1 MPRSWVLC
9 FQLPLLLGFCC
20 NIDGT
25 SYQSS
30 YYQTDVRRCWFDKNS
45 QRVLAILS
53 CKGFGKKI
61 RSKIIWIFVIFRD
74 IKLLRVS
81 KAFQIM
87 QMVWNRGFFSIV
99 ACQRDWAE
107 APPNNLYICQ
117 IMRFREMLDFPD
129 FINWELD
136 TPFHLLGTTTWSKT
150 SKNATKM
157 QLFSETSWSRFIS
170 NLLECLGLW
179 CWLSGSR

>member
-1 MPRSWVLC
+1 MEGDISWPKICSNLTK
-9 FQLPLLLGFCC
+9 QDIAWIYSICC
-20 NIDGT
+20 KCLAA
-25 SYQSS
+25 Q
-30 YYQTDVRRCWFDKNS
+30 NS
-45 QRVLAILS
+45 QHNYW
-53 CKGFGKKI
+53 
-61 RSKIIWIFVIFRD
+61 SKMMWSFVIFSD
-74 IKLLRVS
+74 IKQLRVS